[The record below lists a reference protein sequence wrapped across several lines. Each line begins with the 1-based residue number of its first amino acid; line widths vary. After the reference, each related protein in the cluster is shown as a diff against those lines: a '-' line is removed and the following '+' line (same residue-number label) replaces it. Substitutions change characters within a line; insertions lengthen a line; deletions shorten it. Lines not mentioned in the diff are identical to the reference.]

1 MWVCMYDRI
10 ETHKDC
16 LEAFGDKE
24 YKKTIYKMACWILE
38 NKIKEEGT

>member
-16 LEAFGDKE
+16 LEVFGDKE
-24 YKKTIYKMACWILE
+24 YKKAIYKMVCWILE
-38 NKIKEEGT
+38 NKIKKEG